1 MDCVS
6 LSHLSVPPRPSR
18 PFLQVFSI
26 LILGSGVCLGSALL
40 LLDQIQRGLPSPCP
54 AIFTNTTLSD
64 VGRVLRQ
71 HDSTSTA
78 HLVSLLDTRLIPLLH
93 SSVSWLSDI
102 LIQLH
107 CWLIRM
113 DREEMENM
121 WAFTTSMLHYEK
133 QWEERSDDKGGAGG
147 YGKMVD
153 VGQFMRTTHMQYKKQ
168 VPSWLDE
175 AFRLALRV
183 LAVFLV
189 IGAMRWG
196 HQEQED
202 PKTGEDSGRA
212 RETNYTSQC
221 IAPKDDPFQI
231 KEHSSGLTRSLPSN
245 PGPAGRLP
253 LSPSLSPPPP
263 SPPRPPLSPPSPSP
277 TQSSLDPPP
286 QKSLRL
292 PAKVLAVFLFA
303 FGFALGG
310 GLLCLDV
317 GNKEMTITQFSSS
330 SSSSFPSTSSSSLS
344 SPSAFSLRSSSFT
357 FSSLSSSFCLS
368 SSFLSSFSHSSKD
381 EQTDTLCPP
390 LTIATSPMNLEGKEE
405 RQSSNLSWFA
415 HVYHRWQGPQGGSG
429 SPSFPPLLSTSSLT
443 SSARA
448 SFIRSWRGSREGG
461 REEGKEGGR
470 EEERGG
476 RQNTLPPLL
485 PKEGAVSLI
494 DDGEG
499 RVGLGSNNPPGREME
514 RDR

>member
-1 MDCVS
+1 
-6 LSHLSVPPRPSR
+6 
-18 PFLQVFSI
+18 
-26 LILGSGVCLGSALL
+26 
-40 LLDQIQRGLPSPCP
+40 
-54 AIFTNTTLSD
+54 
-64 VGRVLRQ
+64 
-71 HDSTSTA
+71 
-78 HLVSLLDTRLIPLLH
+78 
-93 SSVSWLSDI
+93 
-102 LIQLH
+102 
-107 CWLIRM
+107 
-113 DREEMENM
+113 
-121 WAFTTSMLHYEK
+121 
-133 QWEERSDDKGGAGG
+133 
-147 YGKMVD
+147 
-153 VGQFMRTTHMQYKKQ
+153 MRTTHMQYKKQ
-168 VPSWLDE
+168 APLWLDE

-292 PAKVLAVFLFA
+292 PAKVLAAFLFA

-390 LTIATSPMNLEGKEE
+390 LTIATSQMNLEGKEE

-448 SFIRSWRGSREGG
+448 SFIRSWRGSGEGG

-514 RDR
+514 RRQMRRGEEEEDTSREGMKGALKGEEARRAAEGE